1 MLILGDMNSYAK
13 EDPITTLEKAGFTN
27 LIEQRN
33 GREAYSYA
41 FDGQWGYLDHA
52 LGSASINSQ
61 VTGVGDWHVNADE
74 PSILDYNTE
83 FKTPAQVSSLYAPD
97 QFRISDHDP
106 VVVGLDL
113 TNAAPVVGAVTG
125 PSAAVSV
132 GAPAGCQRTVHGRR
146 PARHPHGV
154 DRLG

>member
-33 GREAYSYA
+33 GARRYSYA

-52 LGSASINSQ
+52 LGSASISSQ
-61 VTGVGDWHVNADE
+61 VTGVGDWHINADE

-83 FKTPAQVSSLYAPD
+83 FKSA
-97 QFRISDHDP
+97 
-106 VVVGLDL
+106 
-113 TNAAPVVGAVTG
+113 GA
-125 PSAAVSV
+125 
-132 GAPAGCQRTVHGRR
+132 GRR
-146 PARHPHGV
+146 ASTRPTSSASPTTTRWSSGST
-154 DRLG
+154 

>member
-13 EDPITTLEKAGFTN
+13 EDPITTLEGAGFTN

-83 FKTPAQVSSLYAPD
+83 FKTPAQVLEPLRA
-97 QFRISDHDP
+97 
-106 VVVGLDL
+106 
-113 TNAAPVVGAVTG
+113 
-125 PSAAVSV
+125 
-132 GAPAGCQRTVHGRR
+132 
-146 PARHPHGV
+146 
-154 DRLG
+154 